1 MFEYLKLGEENAIKS
16 EELEK
21 ITGHDKRTVQ
31 AIIERER
38 ELDIATYNGEHV
50 FICASVNGY
59 FLSNDP
65 EEVFRFYKRY
75 TASAKRIFRTSRHF
89 KHFLEGVKGQIDLAD
104 IEGQETCKEA

>member
-31 AIIERER
+31 AVIERER
-38 ELDIATYNGEHV
+38 EKDIATCNGEHV

-59 FLSNDP
+59 YLSKDR
-65 EEVFRFYKRY
+65 EELRRYYDFY
-75 TASAKRIFRTSRHF
+75 TAGAKRRFRTARHV
-89 KHFLEGVKGQIDLAD
+89 KQFLDGV
-104 IEGQETCKEA
+104 EGQETLEGV